1 MLSLGPYKF
10 SPTSLR
16 CYKEQRWHTVECIG
30 QISLQNIGS
39 GIEHIDLEGVI
50 CPQLHFNDLVDMRE
64 SQVKQIPHILAQAS
78 GFIFGH
84 FVITH
89 IEEKQRFF
97 LPSGLPR
104 KIEFNLS
111 LKRYVLLYSGE

>member
-16 CYKEQRWHTVECIG
+16 CYKEQRWHAVECIG
-30 QISLQNIGS
+30 QILLQNIGS
-39 GIEHIDLEGVI
+39 GVEHIDLEGVI
-50 CPQLHFNDLVDMRE
+50 YPQLHFNDLINMRE
-64 SQVKQIPHILAQAS
+64 SWVNQTHHILIDTL
-78 GFIFGH
+78 GIILGH

-97 LPSGLPR
+97 LVCQ
-104 KIEFNLS
+104 EFNLS
-111 LKRYVLLYSGE
+111 LKRYILKRMRF

>member
-10 SPTSLR
+10 SPISLR
-16 CYKEQRWHTVECIG
+16 CYKEQRWHTIECIG

-39 GIEHIDLEGVI
+39 GIEHIDLEGI
-50 CPQLHFNDLVDMRE
+50 IYPQLHFNDLTNIRE
-64 SQVKQIPHILAQAS
+64 SWVNQTPHILVDKS
-78 GFIFGH
+78 GLILGH

-111 LKRYVLLYSGE
+111 LKRYVLPYSGE